1 MFTEVSSI
9 RDFAVTRYAS
19 LEEGLVFVDQKYF
32 IVLVLPVIL
41 PIYLLRL
48 FYIIVVQWIK
58 L

>member
-48 FYIIVVQWIK
+48 LYIIVVQWIK